1 MRVKARTAFVT
12 RLEGEAVSVARG
24 GEVDLPDGLA
34 QRLADGDIV
43 EIVDVAELEQAEA
56 ERLAAEQAEAEAEQ
70 AAAEQAEA
78 EREAAE
84 KAAAEKAE
92 QEKSA
97 ADHVTV
103 PKKRAPANKR
113 APGAPQNK

>member
-12 RLEGEAVSVARG
+12 RLDGEAFSVARG
-24 GEVDLPDGLA
+24 GEADLPEGLA
-34 QRLADGDIV
+34 RRLADGDIV

-56 ERLAAEQAEAEAEQ
+56 ERLAAEQA
-70 AAAEQAEA
+70 AAEQAEA

-84 KAAAEKAE
+84 KAEQEKAE
-92 QEKSA
+92 QEKKSA
-97 ADHVTV
+97 ADQVTV

-113 APGAPQNK
+113 VSSAPDNK